1 MSIEP
6 ALLTFIDW
14 GWSNMFVLDQE
25 KVSYIEKIIRP
36 IIIYGLL
43 VFLFRILGKREIAQL
58 NPVDFIVLLLVSNTV
73 QNAIIG
79 DDTSVTGG
87 VIGVVSL
94 LFVNRLVAKA
104 KYKRA
109 AFEAL
114 IEGTPRLLI
123 ENGKIDKKAIK
134 QELLTKDDLEVI
146 AHKEGYESIDDL
158 DKCVLDPNGV
168 FFVEGKV
175 DTKDEKF
182 RKDVLQKIEHL
193 AEQMNDL
200 RQLLQKS

>member
-6 ALLTFIDW
+6 GLLTLIDW
-14 GWSNMFVLDQE
+14 GWSNMFVLDHE

-43 VFLFRILGKREIAQL
+43 VLLFRIVGKREIAQL

-79 DDTSVTGG
+79 DDTSLTGG

-94 LFVNRLVAKA
+94 LFINRLVAKT
-104 KYKRA
+104 KYEHP

-114 IEGTPRLLI
+114 IEGKPRPLI

-134 QELLTKDDLEVI
+134 QEMLTKDDLEVI
-146 AHKEGYESIDDL
+146 AHKEGYESIDDV
-158 DKCVLDPNGV
+158 DNCVLDPNGV
-168 FFVEGKV
+168 FFVQGKG
-175 DTKDEKF
+175 DTKNEKF
-182 RKDVLQKIEHL
+182 RKDVLRKIEDL
-193 AEQMNDL
+193 SEQMNDL
-200 RQLLQKS
+200 RRLLQKS